1 MEGPLTISKRVF
13 AELKEFSVN
22 LPLIEALRGVGIMER
37 HWRAMEAKTRMHLKP
52 EYGTTLASLLD
63 EYDILPHIAVIS
75 AIANRAR
82 HEYEVE
88 STLATMESE
97 WQTINFEFVAA
108 GNIGMLLL
116 DGLSTIVNLCE
127 DQLVQLLS
135 IRNSPHVGP
144 HRIRVADWERQL
156 LNTSEILE
164 EVQAAQKSW
173 RLLAQLMVSD
183 DLIAHLPREARKYN
197 DLDKKMRQIMDTA
210 QSMPRVLVVMSTPR
224 LLEMCKDCNKGFDEV
239 TIGIRDYLNVKR
251 REFPRFYFLSDYE
264 LLKIISNRDPQHLSA
279 HISKLFHGIRGFVV
293 EDDAILS
300 LSGSDQE
307 SLTFSEPI
315 NLQQDGGDGKGGEA
329 SKFRPIHEVLH
340 EIEKKQREEIIR
352 SVHGAIASR
361 IAEEMQYHDWVVSSI
376 SQAVETAEDV
386 VWNRAVLRY
395 FATPNATRLAAI
407 RESIKDELHSLFAI
421 LGKCRID
428 AVHGKEMNESTRFH
442 NIENTI
448 LARLSHQSVLDVLE
462 RNKVQAESS
471 FFWVSR
477 GRVSACEGGGV

>member
-1 MEGPLTISKRVF
+1 
-13 AELKEFSVN
+13 
-22 LPLIEALRGVGIMER
+22 MER

-63 EYDILPHIAVIS
+63 DYDILQHIPIIS
-75 AIANRAR
+75 AIAKQAR

-88 STLATMESE
+88 TTLASMENE
-97 WQTINFEFVAA
+97 WQAIRFEFVDARN
-108 GNIGMLLL
+108 GEMILL
-116 DGLSTIVNLCE
+116 DDLYTIVNLCE

-156 LNTSEILE
+156 LHTSEILE

-173 RLLAQLMVSD
+173 KLLSQLMVSD

-197 DLDKKMRQIMDTA
+197 DLDKKMRQIIDTA
-210 QSMPRVLVVMSTPR
+210 QSIPRVLVVASTPR
-224 LLEMCKDCNKGFDEV
+224 LLDMCKECSKGFDEV
-239 TIGIRDYLNVKR
+239 TIGIREYLNVKR

-264 LLKIISNRDPQHLSA
+264 LLNIISNRDPQHLAA
-279 HISKLFHGIRGFVV
+279 HISKLFHGVRGFVV
-293 EDDAILS
+293 ENEAIAS
-300 LSGSDQE
+300 LVGCDQE

-315 NLQQDGGDGKGGEA
+315 MLQKHSGGKHNVDNRIEQNANVGA
-329 SKFRPIHEVLH
+329 RPSIDFRPIHEVLQ
-340 EIEKKQREEIIR
+340 EIESKSRAEILR
-352 SVHGAIASR
+352 SVHSAIASR

-395 FATPNATRLAAI
+395 FASPNASRLASI
-407 RESIKDELHSLFAI
+407 RDSIKDELRSLYAI
-421 LGKCRID
+421 LGKYRVE
-428 AVHGKEMNESTRFH
+428 AVHEKEINQSTRFH

-448 LARLSHQSVLDVLE
+448 LARLCQQSVLDVLE
-462 RNKVQAESS
+462 KNRVQVESS
-471 FFWVSR
+471 FFWVSTR
-477 GRVSACEGGGV
+477 CIFGCSVTTMRT